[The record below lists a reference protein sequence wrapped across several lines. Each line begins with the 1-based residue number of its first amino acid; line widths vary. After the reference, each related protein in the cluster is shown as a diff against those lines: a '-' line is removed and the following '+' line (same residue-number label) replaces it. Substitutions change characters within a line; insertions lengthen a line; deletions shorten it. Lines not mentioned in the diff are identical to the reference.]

1 MQESWSSSSSHLH
14 VVCSFTSP
22 PHSFVSIVLPTGAQK
37 HDDNGAKAEVE
48 QKHALAKGTICEFE
62 EKKRVHVGKITAS
75 EHKSNGGVRYT
86 VEEAGGKSFS
96 VADKQVNFA
105 VAAPAADGKAEKML
119 ADFEVAMAASV
130 TDLSKALDV
139 DPETLE
145 LTWETAAEDDAHD
158 HSLTAKS
165 FIDLV
170 HSRAPTS
177 ALETYRAWRLLCS
190 DLAHVFFKSVKNH
203 GRVES
208 FKAKAVEAVDA
219 AKITFC
225 NKDEHSDDDFCFV

>member
-1 MQESWSSSSSHLH
+1 M
-14 VVCSFTSP
+14 
-22 PHSFVSIVLPTGAQK
+22 
-37 HDDNGAKAEVE
+37 E
-48 QKHALAKGTICEFE
+48 QKHALAKGWICEFE
-62 EKKRVHVGKITAS
+62 EKKRTHVGKITAS

-86 VEEAGGKSFS
+86 VLEAGGKSFS
-96 VADKQVNFA
+96 IADKQVNFA

-119 ADFEVAMAASV
+119 ADFEVASKASI
-130 TDLSKALDV
+130 TDLSKALEV

-145 LTWETAAEDDAHD
+145 LTWETAAEDDTHD

-177 ALETYRAWRLLCS
+177 ALETYHAWRLLSS
-190 DLAHVFFKSVKNH
+190 DLAHIFFKSVKNN

-208 FKAKAVEAVDA
+208 FKAKAADAVDA
-219 AKITFC
+219 AKVTFC
-225 NKDEHSDDDFCFV
+225 NKDEHANEEFCFV